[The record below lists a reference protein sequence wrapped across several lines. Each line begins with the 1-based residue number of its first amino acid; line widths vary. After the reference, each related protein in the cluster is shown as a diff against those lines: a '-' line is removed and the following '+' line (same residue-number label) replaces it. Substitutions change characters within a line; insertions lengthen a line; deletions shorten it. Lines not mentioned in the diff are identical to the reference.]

1 MTLIKCFTRSHINN
15 IAACLQLMPEKLILV
30 GDGTSMEEPVRRY
43 RRLLQQ
49 RKSPT
54 AVCTVD
60 TSGKDFA
67 ALCRILCEVVT
78 GEEDPVIDLTGGDE
92 SAIMAV
98 GAVLAQLSPHARQ
111 KIRVEKFDRKA
122 CCMLDC
128 LQNTCLP
135 QQSHGALRV
144 EELIA
149 LHGGALHTDSYQP
162 PAETAPK
169 DLDSLWQIVSK
180 DPKGWNRA
188 ITVLGEF
195 ERYSKTDDKM
205 RIRVDLRSCN
215 ISGFPQKEEILR
227 KFLEQLHHSGIV
239 VNRSSRDYLEY
250 TYTGTMERF
259 CTQKAGNV
267 LELKTLL
274 EGRSALENGVPFFQD
289 CLMSVNIDW
298 DGILYDRTLH
308 IQETRN
314 EIDVVLMH
322 GCTPIFISCKNGQ
335 IGDEELYK
343 LHTVAQRFGGPH
355 AGKMLIATNLDRKS
369 DAANSSFAQRA
380 WDMDIFL
387 VTDAAELTAEQWK
400 ECFKSAML

>member
-15 IAACLQLMPEKLILV
+15 IAVCLQLMPEKLILV
-30 GDGTSMEEPVRRY
+30 GDGGIMEEPVRRY
-43 RRLLQQ
+43 RRILQQ
-49 RKSPT
+49 RKFPT
-54 AVCTVD
+54 SVCTVD

-67 ALCRILCEVVT
+67 ALCRILCEIVT
-78 GEEDPVIDLTGGDE
+78 AEEDPVIDLTGGDE
-92 SAIMAV
+92 TAIMAV
-98 GAVLAQLSPHARQ
+98 GAVLAQLSPHVRQ

-128 LQNTCLP
+128 LQNICLP
-135 QQSHGALRV
+135 QRENAALGV

-162 PAETAPK
+162 SADVSPE
-169 DLDSLWQIVSK
+169 DLDPLWQIVSK

-188 ITVLGEF
+188 ITILSEF
-195 ERYSKTDDKM
+195 ERYSKTDNKT
-205 RIRVDLRSCN
+205 RILVDLRTCS
-215 ISGFPQKEEILR
+215 ISALPQKEEILR
-227 KFLEQLHHSGIV
+227 KFLEQLHRNGIV
-239 VNRSSRDYLEY
+239 INRSSRDYLEY
-250 TYTGTMERF
+250 TYTGSLQRF

-274 EGRSALENGVPFFQD
+274 EGRSILESGVPFFQD
-289 CLMSVNIDW
+289 CRMGVNIDW

-322 GCTPIFISCKNGQ
+322 GCTPLFISCKNGQ

-387 VTDAAELTAEQWK
+387 VSDAGQLTEDEWRQL
-400 ECFKSAML
+400 FDQAMQ

>member
-1 MTLIKCFTRSHINN
+1 MTLIKCFTRSHLNN

-30 GDGTSMEEPVRRY
+30 GDGASMEEPVRRY
-43 RRLLQQ
+43 RRLLQL
-49 RKSPT
+49 RNHST
-54 AVCTVD
+54 AICTFD
-60 TSGKDFA
+60 TNGKDFET
-67 ALCRILCEVVT
+67 LCRVLFEVVT

-92 SAIMAV
+92 TVIMAV
-98 GAVLAQLSPHARQ
+98 GAVMAQLEPHVRQ
-111 KIRVEKFDRKA
+111 KLRIEKFDRKT
-122 CCMLDC
+122 CCIQDC
-128 LQNTCLP
+128 LQNACIP
-135 QQSHGALRV
+135 QRGSATLGV

-149 LHGGALHTDSYQP
+149 LHGGALHADPYQP
-162 PAETAPK
+162 PPETSPK
-169 DLDSLWQIVSK
+169 DLEPLWQIVAK
-180 DPKGWNRA
+180 DPKAWNRG
-188 ITVLGEF
+188 IMVLSEL
-195 ERYSKTDDKM
+195 ERCSKTDDKT
-205 RIRVDLRSCN
+205 RIHVNLRTCGVSDLSK
-215 ISGFPQKEEILR
+215 KEDILR
-227 KFLEQLHHSGIV
+227 KLLEQLHRIGFV
-239 VNRSSRDYLEY
+239 DNRSSRDYLDY
-250 TYTGTMERF
+250 TYTGSMERF

-274 EGRSALENGVPFFQD
+274 EGRSTLEEGVPYFQD
-289 CLMSVNIDW
+289 CRMSVNIDW

-322 GCTPIFISCKNGQ
+322 GCTPLFISCKNGQ

-387 VTDAAELTAEQWK
+387 VTDAAELTPTQWR